1 MWIVKGIDG
10 DTLKEKIIKK
20 GFEHQYEA
28 EDFIDENYK
37 DIEGVW
43 VEEAGEIVHYDI
55 SKYLNQ
61 WAWIYSDKMK
71 SLMPYGILVSSKGQ
85 FAMIKTKEDSLE
97 EDFSEIRT
105 IKIKEM
111 LEEKKLVFKIQGM
124 FIDIKSC
131 F

>member
-1 MWIVKGIDG
+1 MWIIKGVDK
-10 DTLKEKIIKK
+10 DTLKEKVFKK

-28 EDFIDENYK
+28 EDYIGENFK
-37 DIEGVW
+37 DIDDVW
-43 VEEAGEIVHYDI
+43 VEEAEEIVHYDI

-71 SLMPYGILVSSKGQ
+71 SLMPYGILISSKGQ
-85 FAMIKTKEDSLE
+85 FAMIQTKEGSLE
-97 EDFSEIRT
+97 DDLSEIRT

-111 LEEKKLVFKIQGM
+111 LEDKKLVFKTQGM
-124 FIDIKSC
+124 FIDIKNC